1 MNVIASGDTLV
12 TLLPYA
18 NEPPAANYATLDTRN
33 GHPVLDF
40 DGSADEEAV
49 FTAVMPAHYAGG
61 GVTVKLHCAFTSAT
75 SGTGNVEVSF
85 ERITSLDIDADSFA
99 TMTDGSVTP
108 NGTSGIETILS
119 IAFANGAAMD
129 SVVAGD
135 LFRIKVRRD
144 ADGTNGTDD
153 ITTDME
159 LLAIEVVEQ

>member
-1 MNVIASGDTLV
+1 MASGNTLV
-12 TLLPYA
+12 TFLPYA

-49 FTAVMPAHYAGG
+49 FTAIMPAHYAGC
-61 GVTVKLHCAFTSAT
+61 GVTVKVHCAFTSAV
-75 SGTGNVEVSF
+75 SGTANVEVSF
-85 ERITSLDIDADSFA
+85 ERMTAQDIDADGFA

-119 IAFANGAAMD
+119 INFGNGAAMD

-135 LFRIKVRRD
+135 LFRLKVRRD
-144 ADGTNGTDD
+144 ADGTNGIDD